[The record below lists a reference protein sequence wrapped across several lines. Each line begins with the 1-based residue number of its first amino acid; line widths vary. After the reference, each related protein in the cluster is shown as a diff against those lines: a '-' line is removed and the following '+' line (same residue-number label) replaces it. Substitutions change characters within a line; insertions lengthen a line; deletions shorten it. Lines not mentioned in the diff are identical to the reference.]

1 MNSTNC
7 SNFGWHSTFSAQ
19 LGQVAARQ
27 RGDERNADEQVS
39 ELLAD
44 SQREWYV
51 MVKDVRFARHG
62 GIDSPARRMQYTAR
76 RIGEARRGIARMYV
90 GAVMPYAYRCL
101 DEALGAVEME
111 LS

>member
-27 RGDERNADEQVS
+27 RRDERNADEQVS

-44 SQREWYV
+44 VEGEWRV
-51 MVKDVRFARHG
+51 MVKDVRFAMHG
-62 GIDSPARRMQYTAR
+62 GVDSPARRMRYTAR
-76 RIGEARRGIARMYV
+76 RIGEARRTIARKYA
-90 GAVMPYAYRCL
+90 GAALPYAYRCL